1 MSTQTERFFSRKSS
15 GRYGHGIRLNQVNF
29 MRHLPR
35 RTAPAGSAARPF
47 GLALLD
53 EGASALHAVLGGA
66 EQRREVVLE
75 PEAVGERQPE
85 PADHRFL
92 GVAEGDGRL

>member
-15 GRYGHGIRLNQVNF
+15 GRYGHGIRSNQVNF

-53 EGASALHAVLGGA
+53 EGASALHAILGGT
-66 EQRREVVLE
+66 EQRRKIVLQAE
-75 PEAVGERQPE
+75 GVGERQPE
-85 PADHRFL
+85 PAHHGFL
-92 GVAEGDGRL
+92 GVAEGDGC